1 MSYIKQILDYF
12 FKHDIPEN
20 LKSRVYQR
28 LSNPRDDSERD
39 KALKQLWDEIDMD
52 TSEDWEV
59 SYNRIESV
67 MRKKSNKNA
76 RLHSIQYWVRI
87 AAVWLIPFIMMCTS
101 GYFFISSTCWRN

>member
-67 MRKKSNKNA
+67 MHKKSNKNA

-87 AAVWLIPFIMMCTS
+87 ACMADTIYNDV
-101 GYFFISSTCWRN
+101 YFRIFFYKQY

>member
-52 TSEDWEV
+52 TSEDWEKA
-59 SYNRIESV
+59 YGRIESV
-67 MRKKSNKNA
+67 MGKKSNKNA
-76 RLHSIQYWVRI
+76 RLHSIQ
-87 AAVWLIPFIMMCTS
+87 
-101 GYFFISSTCWRN
+101 

>member
-87 AAVWLIPFIMMCTS
+87 AAH
-101 GYFFISSTCWRN
+101 